1 MSYYLLALKSRLN
14 LQEVI
19 NMNLKNYLIC
29 ISMVAMLMLCVPNVR
44 MNDRKSDHQL
54 LKGVLIAL
62 ILAFALW
69 AFVAVVLVY
78 VFHI

>member
-1 MSYYLLALKSRLN
+1 
-14 LQEVI
+14 
-19 NMNLKNYLIC
+19 
-29 ISMVAMLMLCVPNVR
+29 MVAMLMLCVPNVR
-44 MNDRKSDHQL
+44 MNDRKSDRQL

-62 ILAFALW
+62 ILALAWW

>member
-29 ISMVAMLMLCVPNVR
+29 ISTVAMLMLCVPNVR
-44 MNDRKSDHQL
+44 MNDRKSDRQL

-62 ILAFALW
+62 ILALAWW

>member
-1 MSYYLLALKSRLN
+1 
-14 LQEVI
+14 
-19 NMNLKNYLIC
+19 
-29 ISMVAMLMLCVPNVR
+29 MLMPCVPNVR
-44 MNDRKSDHQL
+44 MDDRKSDHQL

-62 ILAFALW
+62 ILALAWW